1 MSALLAFCK
10 KKRKKKKKEQV
21 FLYLKSL
28 VIVPSP
34 SYFSPGPLRLRAR
47 ARRPHSRLH
56 TRKAKNAY
64 SERSYPVLFELSN
77 ETAII
82 PQKPSEQTANRC

>member
-1 MSALLAFCK
+1 MSVLLAFCK
-10 KKRKKKKKEQV
+10 KKKEKKKQV

-28 VIVPSP
+28 VIVPP

-56 TRKAKNAY
+56 IRKAKNAY
-64 SERSYPVLFELSN
+64 SERSPLSG
-77 ETAII
+77 IV
-82 PQKPSEQTANRC
+82 